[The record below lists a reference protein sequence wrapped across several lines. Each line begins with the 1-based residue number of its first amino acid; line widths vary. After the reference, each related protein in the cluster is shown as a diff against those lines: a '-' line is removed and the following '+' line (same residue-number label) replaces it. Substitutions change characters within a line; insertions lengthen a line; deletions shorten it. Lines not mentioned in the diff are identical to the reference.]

1 MIDRIISKGRKKKKV
16 KSGGKKREENSF
28 IIRFIN
34 TGGANLVRAICAKL
48 DRERFARSIPKLDR
62 MCIEEVGEGRGG
74 GRIFVEQGSTR
85 IVDFY

>member
-34 TGGANLVRAICAKL
+34 TGGANLVRVICAKL